1 MNNGINRRI
10 PFLRYFPKSIKFYDI
25 KNEKLAAGIFIVLLG
40 INFCTS
46 LLLSKF
52 AGSIPI
58 DSSQVIPEDI
68 AVMFDYLMK
77 IGSLSILSTLMMTI
91 FSSFYVYAFIRD
103 LRGIPYTLKE
113 CLKYTAS
120 KLIPVIIVSVI
131 VSLSVSIGSMLLVI
145 PGIILYI
152 MFIFSVQCMLDQN
165 KGIFNSLKSSVN
177 LTKGFK
183 MGIFNAVLLFN
194 LLILIFPTFAESG
207 TLVVPFV
214 SAFISTIFNIVF
226 QRFVT
231 LIYYDLEYIR
241 KPKNI
246 DIDV

>member
-1 MNNGINRRI
+1 MNSNINRRI
-10 PFLRYFPKSIKFYDI
+10 PFLRYFPKSVKFYELR
-25 KNEKLAAGIFIVLLG
+25 NEKISAFIFVILLL

-46 LLLSKF
+46 LLLSRLSV
-52 AGSIPI
+52 GVSI
-58 DSSQVIPEDI
+58 DSSQVLPDDI
-68 AVMFDYLMK
+68 TAMFAMLVK
-77 IGSLSILSTLMMTI
+77 IGSLSVLSTLLMTI

-103 LRGIPYTLKE
+103 LRGIPYTLKD
-113 CLKYTAS
+113 CLSYTGARLFPIIVLS
-120 KLIPVIIVSVI
+120 VII
-131 VSLSVSIGSMLLVI
+131 SLAVSIGSMLLVI

-152 MFIFSVQCMLDQN
+152 MFIFSVQFMLDQN
-165 KGIFNSLKSSVN
+165 KGIFSALKASVN

-183 MGIFNAVLLFN
+183 MGIFNAVLLIN

-207 TLVVPFV
+207 KLVVPFV

-246 DIDV
+246 DINV